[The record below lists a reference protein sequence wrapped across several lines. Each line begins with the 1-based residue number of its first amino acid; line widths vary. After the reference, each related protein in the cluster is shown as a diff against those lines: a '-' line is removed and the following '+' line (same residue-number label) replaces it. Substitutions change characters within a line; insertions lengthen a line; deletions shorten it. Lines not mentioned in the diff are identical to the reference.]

1 MRTKKSIRKLPTVG
15 IAWYT
20 EQNWVRVRATARD
33 PDRFESTFDEWI
45 KMAERALVDFRK
57 AGINAIKVMVDADD
71 FALWCAKHTKENDA
85 TARPEFVSAQVRREH
100 ETND

>member
-1 MRTKKSIRKLPTVG
+1 M
-15 IAWYT
+15 
-20 EQNWVRVRATARD
+20 RVRATARD

-45 KMAERALVDFRK
+45 KMAERALVDFRM

-71 FALWCAKHTKENDA
+71 FASWCAKHNMENDA
-85 TARPEFVSAQVRREH
+85 TARAEFVSAKVRTQH